1 MRNKV
6 LVVLP
11 VLLFLAWQ
19 WGRKSR
25 ILIIVSALTLPI
37 FWAFRN
43 LLITGTPNP
52 ISGNGSI
59 NMWIGNNP
67 QQLTGGFME
76 PPALPIGPM
85 GPLDIYA
92 SNALHWWISQPSD
105 AFSLLLRKV
114 SLLLAP
120 PP

>member
-1 MRNKV
+1 
-6 LVVLP
+6 
-11 VLLFLAWQ
+11 
-19 WGRKSR
+19 
-25 ILIIVSALTLPI
+25 
-37 FWAFRN
+37 
-43 LLITGTPNP
+43 
-52 ISGNGSI
+52 
-59 NMWIGNNP
+59 
-67 QQLTGGFME
+67 ME

-120 PP
+120 PPENWMPICQKFEQL